1 MSCPPRAA
9 LVFSPER
16 GTLSTE
22 DALQGPLVLALAEQE
37 FLAQTGGLGCWLC
50 WGNPTRMAAPSLG
63 VH

>member
-1 MSCPPRAA
+1 MS
-9 LVFSPER
+9 SPER

-22 DALQGPLVLALAEQE
+22 GALQGPRVLALAEQE
-37 FLAQTGGLGCWLC
+37 FLAQTGGLGSWLC